1 MFFFNTFVEH
11 TDPKTKS
18 RISKIFLNISQFSR
32 EEGPYRA
39 EHEQRS
45 SSRVLE
51 DVHQQ
56 YIDNEDSKD
65 LPKLFVE
72 NLVLKKYHIPA

>member
-1 MFFFNTFVEH
+1 M
-11 TDPKTKS
+11 
-18 RISKIFLNISQFSR
+18 KIFMSISQFSR
-32 EEGPYRA
+32 EEGPYKA
-39 EHEQRS
+39 EIEIRN
-45 SSRVLE
+45 SRVLE

-56 YIDNEDSKD
+56 YIENEDSKD